1 MNVFVESKEFNL
13 IDFILK
19 FNFKKFICVLIVRVK
34 FINNLNEQSE
44 VYFRVYDY
52 VIF

>member
-34 FINNLNEQSE
+34 FINNLN
-44 VYFRVYDY
+44 RVKCILEYT
-52 VIF
+52 IM